1 MFPRITPLTCVLLAV
16 LPFSGCSDS
25 TSPDQSGASSAGSE
39 AAPDSATPSWAVDS
53 GGARPRPASPAP
65 QNDSDPAFLTG
76 TNPDDKEFAALWEDL
91 GASQRQHLIF
101 VDSRKAD
108 ALRRL
113 DAFIK
118 RYPDSVHRERALY
131 IAALGQWS
139 GYNFKAAAPRYQ
151 AYLAEYPRE
160 ARSHLARIRHAQSLL
175 RSDQPELAVQAVD
188 AYAKYPVAHQRELV
202 KAEALAA
209 MGKQDEAASLMRSW
223 LIDPENQALDPRTQ
237 DEGRRLLEKIERIN
251 ALAPEFETFTY
262 DGEPV
267 SMDQFKG
274 KVLLVDFWK
283 STCNPCMSEL
293 PQIADLYDVYHK
305 DGFEV
310 FAVNMDTDSAKME
323 DAIEVIGADWP
334 VYHDGMAF
342 NGEIAQL
349 FDVYRTPTTIL
360 IDRDG
365 KVRAFDQ
372 RFESIKAMV
381 PKLLMESAS
390 N

>member
-1 MFPRITPLTCVLLAV
+1 MPTCIELFAGAGGLALGLKQAGFEHLLLVERDPRIAGTLVRNGFETAQAADVGAIDFGVWRDRVDLLCGGPPCQ
-16 LPFSGCSDS
+16 PFSRGGLGR
-25 TSPDQSGASSAGSE
+25 GAEDTRNGWELAL
-39 AAPDSATPSWAVDS
+39 DAVETI
-53 GGARPRPASPAP
+53 RPR
-65 QNDSDPAFLTG
+65 
-76 TNPDDKEFAALWEDL
+76 ALLFENVSSL
-91 GASQRQHLIF
+91 L
-101 VDSRKAD
+101 
-108 ALRRL
+108 
-113 DAFIK
+113 
-118 RYPDSVHRERALY
+118 
-131 IAALGQWS
+131 
-139 GYNFKAAAPRYQ
+139 APRYE

-160 ARSHLARIRHAQSLL
+160 SRSHLARVRHVQSLV
-175 RSDQPELAVQAVD
+175 RSDQPELAVQFVD
-188 AYAKYPVAHQRELV
+188 AYSKYPVAHQRELV

-223 LIDPENQALDPRTQ
+223 LLDPQNQALDPRTQ

-323 DAIEVIGADWP
+323 DAIEIIGADWP

-381 PKLLMESAS
+381 PKLLKESAS

>member
-1 MFPRITPLTCVLLAV
+1 MFSRITPLTCVLLAV

-25 TSPDQSGASSAGSE
+25 SNPDQSGASSAGSKT
-39 AAPDSATPSWAVDS
+39 APATPSWAVES
-53 GGARPRPASPAP
+53 GQSRPQAITPAP
-65 QNDSDPAFLTG
+65 QNNSDPAFLTG

-91 GASQRQHLIF
+91 EASQRQHLIF
-101 VDSRKAD
+101 VNSKKVD

-113 DAFIK
+113 DAFIE

-160 ARSHLARIRHAQSLL
+160 ARSHLARVRHAQSLL
-175 RSDQPELAVQAVD
+175 RSDQPELAVQVVD

-223 LIDPENQALDPRTQ
+223 LTDPDNQALDPRTQ

-262 DGEPV
+262 DGEPI

-293 PQIADLYDVYHK
+293 PQIADLYDTYRN

-310 FAVNMDTDSAKME
+310 FAVNMDTDSGKME

-342 NGEIAQL
+342 NGEIARL

-381 PKLLMESAS
+381 PKLLKESAS